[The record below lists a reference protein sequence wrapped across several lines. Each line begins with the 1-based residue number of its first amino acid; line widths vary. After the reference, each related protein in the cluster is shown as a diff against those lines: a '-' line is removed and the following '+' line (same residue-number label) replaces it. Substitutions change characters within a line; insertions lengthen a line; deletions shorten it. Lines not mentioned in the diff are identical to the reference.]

1 MEKDCL
7 KRVSICTNKQFFL
20 ILNYNFVVYP
30 CYITFVNNYNE
41 ELYISPYGAYQDS
54 LGVHDIIIIIML
66 SVYVKP
72 LGQ

>member
-1 MEKDCL
+1 M
-7 KRVSICTNKQFFL
+7 
-20 ILNYNFVVYP
+20 VYP
-30 CYITFVNNYNE
+30 CNITFVNNYNE

-66 SVYVKP
+66 SVDVKP